1 MRTILVLA
9 AAGAAAVLALAPG
22 QDRGGGG
29 AASDTLSR
37 EVLSRVERL
46 EARVESLEA
55 IAARS
60 SIAMAERIGE
70 PADGDSSPAGK
81 AGPAEPPRR
90 IMQLDGV
97 ETADP
102 DPSAYPEL
110 ERLRNEV
117 ESLERTVDQ
126 SERRASSSRGS
137 SGGGSYRSYGSA
149 ASRQARS
156 EGEMF
161 AKYKGQL
168 REKQGELKRLER
180 ELAEPRQI
188 IFGNWEGKIITLQ
201 TTRDL
206 SRALDRIEAQD
217 YLTWEGRRVS
227 EDENSQEWVVSSV
240 QRTDAPPGH

>member
-1 MRTILVLA
+1 MRTTLVLA
-9 AAGAAAVLALAPG
+9 ATGAAAVLALAPG

-29 AASDTLSR
+29 AATDTPSQAF
-37 EVLSRVERL
+37 LSRVEQL

-70 PADGDSSPAGK
+70 PADGGSPPAGK
-81 AGPAEPPRR
+81 AGPAESPRR
-90 IMQLDGV
+90 IMQFDGV

-102 DPSAYPEL
+102 DPSAYPDL

-137 SGGGSYRSYGSA
+137 SGGGGYRSYGSEV
-149 ASRQARS
+149 SRKARS
-156 EGEMF
+156 EGEMS
-161 AKYKGQL
+161 ATYKGQL
-168 REKQGELKRLER
+168 RVTQGELKRIER
-180 ELAEPRQI
+180 ELAEPRQFS
-188 IFGNWEGKIITLQ
+188 FGNWEGQIITLQ
-201 TTRDL
+201 TTWDL
-206 SRALDRIEAQD
+206 SRALDRIESQG

>member
-1 MRTILVLA
+1 MRSILILA

-22 QDRGGGG
+22 QDRGGG
-29 AASDTLSR
+29 AATDTLSPQ
-37 EVLSRVERL
+37 VLSRVEQL
-46 EARVESLEA
+46 EVRVESLEA

-60 SIAMAERIGE
+60 SIAMAERIGQ
-70 PADGDSSPAGK
+70 PANGDAPPAGK
-81 AGPAEPPRR
+81 AGPAESPRR

-102 DPSAYPEL
+102 DPSASPEL

-137 SGGGSYRSYGSA
+137 SGGGGGYRSYGSEV
-149 ASRQARS
+149 SRQGRA

-161 AKYKGQL
+161 AKYKTQL

-206 SRALDRIEAQD
+206 SRALDRIQSQD

-227 EDENSQEWVVSSV
+227 EDESSQEWVVSSI